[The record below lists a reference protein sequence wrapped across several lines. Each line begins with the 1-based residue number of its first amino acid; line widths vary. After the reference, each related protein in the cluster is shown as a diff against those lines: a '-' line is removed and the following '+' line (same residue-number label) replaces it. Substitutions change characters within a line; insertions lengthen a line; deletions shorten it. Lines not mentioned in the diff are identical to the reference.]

1 MFFYL
6 ESILLDIIDTASVTY
21 LDDTTMEQMFSG
33 FYIFLLPLLCFSMS
47 LVKRDGDGEAPVG
60 IEHAMITY
68 YLCLDHLRS
77 L

>member
-1 MFFYL
+1 
-6 ESILLDIIDTASVTY
+6 
-21 LDDTTMEQMFSG
+21 MEQMFSG

-60 IEHAMITY
+60 IEHPMITY